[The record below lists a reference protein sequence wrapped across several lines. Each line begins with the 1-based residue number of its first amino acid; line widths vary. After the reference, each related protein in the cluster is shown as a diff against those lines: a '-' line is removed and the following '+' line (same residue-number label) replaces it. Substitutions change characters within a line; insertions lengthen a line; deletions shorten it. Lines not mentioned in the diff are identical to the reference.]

1 MTIWQ
6 GARGVAFV
14 HVRDRAVAKAFY
26 GGALA
31 LPLAADD
38 EYGEFYALGDGLL
51 RVTALPDFQ
60 PSPHP
65 VAGLHVPDVAATVR
79 ALAGQG
85 VRMLIYPGMG
95 QDEAGVW
102 ASPDGRWRIAWF
114 ADPDGNVL
122 SLSEGR

>member
-1 MTIWQ
+1 MVIWQ

-14 HVRDRAVAKAFY
+14 HVRDAAAAHDFY
-26 GGALA
+26 ANRLGLS
-31 LPLAADD
+31 LAAND
-38 EYGEFYALGDGLL
+38 EYGEFFALGDGLL

-65 VAGLHVPDVAATVR
+65 VAGLHVPDVAAMVR
-79 ALAGQG
+79 QLAGHG
-85 VRMLIYPGMG
+85 VAMIRYPGMG
-95 QDEAGVW
+95 QDEAGIW